1 MLRPKTRKDSDLL
14 LKLDKTT
21 AVVPMDHYLKLTD
34 LPFKITAT
42 AMLEAAFWAQNQCSY
57 QAAEEAL
64 FRSRKI
70 RINDDTIRLITNTIG
85 ELVFKKDC
93 EDAETAYNRMTTGKL
108 SFPYNKSGVLY
119 IETDGTSI
127 NTRYK
132 DNDGSTWRENKL
144 GVVFSSDNIYS
155 WHNKRGEL
163 QHQIQKKEYVSCI
176 GSVEEFQKHL
186 LACALR
192 NGYGNYKE
200 TVILSDGAAWI
211 RNMKE
216 VLFPD
221 AQQILDFY
229 HLCENVYKFAK
240 DIYNMDESLYK
251 PWSERVCKELK
262 ESLYRDVLQELD
274 GMDKKQKEK
283 STINLHGYISN
294 NINNIDYVSYLKK
307 GYFIGSGAIESA
319 NKTVLQKRMKQA
331 GMRWNISSAQSLLT
345 LRTKYESG
353 LWCKDVEIPISKHYG
368 VISNFHSS

>member
-93 EDAETAYNRMTTGKL
+93 EDAETAYNKMTTGNL

-119 IETDGTSI
+119 IETDGASI

-155 WHNKRGEL
+155 WHSKRGEL
-163 QHQIQKKEYVSCI
+163 QHQIQKKEYVSYI

-192 NGYGNYKE
+192 NVMGSTRK
-200 TVILSDGAAWI
+200 
-211 RNMKE
+211 R
-216 VLFPD
+216 LF
-221 AQQILDFY
+221 
-229 HLCENVYKFAK
+229 
-240 DIYNMDESLYK
+240 
-251 PWSERVCKELK
+251 
-262 ESLYRDVLQELD
+262 
-274 GMDKKQKEK
+274 
-283 STINLHGYISN
+283 
-294 NINNIDYVSYLKK
+294 
-307 GYFIGSGAIESA
+307 
-319 NKTVLQKRMKQA
+319 
-331 GMRWNISSAQSLLT
+331 
-345 LRTKYESG
+345 
-353 LWCKDVEIPISKHYG
+353 
-368 VISNFHSS
+368 